1 VSLSEAEAARL
12 QGELG
17 AIVAYV
23 AQLEELDT
31 RDVPPM
37 VHVGLARL
45 PFREDVVMPCLS
57 HQDAL
62 DQAPSVDSGGFA
74 VPTFVE

>member
-1 VSLSEAEAARL
+1 MSLSEAEAAQL
-12 QGELG
+12 QRELG
-17 AIVAYV
+17 EIVAYV

-37 VHVGLARL
+37 AHVGLDRL
-45 PFREDVVMPCLS
+45 PFRDDVVMPCLS
-57 HQDAL
+57 HEDAL
-62 DQAPSVDSGGFA
+62 DQAPSVDGGGFA